1 MKFKKSSIIKPAC
14 NYLIVI
20 GLSAIT
26 STFEIHA
33 EGNLVINTTFPFD
46 TSISILCQT
55 SGNESCPVTISRYS
69 TVIYFKCPP
78 GIAYCPENDYCD
90 FLLQKDPPDSTSH
103 LIQTAIDDYCQPH
116 NTFHYENIQY
126 ITKIDSLNLFMEVD
140 SINDSNVSNAVEAP
154 RKTIFIKFDTTSFI
168 SKTAVIPVSKNNRS
182 LNKSGIIQSS
192 KIQYFDILGRILPSN
207 VFNGNQGLFADKLI
221 ITNNRQIFFK
231 SK

>member
-1 MKFKKSSIIKPAC
+1 MSKKMAGVAF
-14 NYLIVI
+14 LI
-20 GLSAIT
+20 GLFVFIADGAQYDLIK
-26 STFEIHA
+26 
-33 EGNLVINTTFPFD
+33 NTTFPFD

-69 TVIYFKCPP
+69 TAIYFKCPP

-90 FLLQKDPPDSTSH
+90 FQLQKEPTDSTSH

-140 SINDSNVSNAVEAP
+140 SINDSGNVSNAAAAP
-154 RKTIFIKFDTTSFI
+154 RKTIFIKFDTTSFL
-168 SKTAVIPVSKNNRS
+168 SKTAVIHGSKNKTG
-182 LNKSGIIQSS
+182 LTDKSGIIQSS

-207 VFNGNQGLFADKLI
+207 VFNRNQGLFANKLI
-221 ITNNRQIFFK
+221 ITNGRQILFK